1 MRKSNVILLA
11 LAAAVLSACAAHPD
25 PIIDMK
31 GVDQEQFVQD
41 WNECEAY
48 TNEVQVSQG
57 VAKGAA
63 VGAAIGAAVGAI
75 GGNSRDV
82 AEGAGTGAVYGG
94 ASSGLSADR
103 DKQMVF
109 KRCMR
114 GRGYRV
120 LN

>member
-1 MRKSNVILLA
+1 MPRITVILLA
-11 LAAAVLSACAAHPD
+11 CAATLISACAAHPD

-48 TNEVQVSQG
+48 TKEVQVSTG

-63 VGAAIGAAVGAI
+63 TGAVIGAVAGAI

-82 AEGAGTGAVYGG
+82 GDGAGTGAVYGG
-94 ASSGLSADR
+94 ARSGLEADR

-114 GRGYRV
+114 GRGYKV